1 MANFWISFLLR
12 PTFRAKKRA
21 MRLASIRG
29 VGSFKK
35 TKKKKN
41 EFFFSSSSSFAL
53 MMMKDVSLSFFA
65 TASRSSVHTDE
76 LKKNEKREAAFCQL
90 CVLLTAFEAGSQ
102 QGENNNIHQTHETA
116 HTQKTRGKML
126 TILSLFKV
134 IHPYSVLVSVCRF
147 VIKFLF
153 LK

>member
-116 HTQKTRGKML
+116 HTHTKKQEEKCWRFF
-126 TILSLFKV
+126 LSLKWSTPIQSLCLCV
-134 IHPYSVLVSVCRF
+134 DS
-147 VIKFLF
+147 
-153 LK
+153 